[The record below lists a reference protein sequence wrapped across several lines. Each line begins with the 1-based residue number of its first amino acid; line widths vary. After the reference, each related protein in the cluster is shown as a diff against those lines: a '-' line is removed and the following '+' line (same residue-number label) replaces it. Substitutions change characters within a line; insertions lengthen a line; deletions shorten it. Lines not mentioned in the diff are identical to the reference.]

1 MIIHGLVF
9 RVPTPPMV
17 GSPGSTPIPSIC
29 KLLAAFLRSSLVFV
43 RSLQHF

>member
-1 MIIHGLVF
+1 MVSCSVF
-9 RVPTPPMV
+9 LPPPMV

-29 KLLAAFLRSSLVFV
+29 KLLAAFLRSSL